1 MHVVLAVETPDFQ
14 NRLRCWYTCAI
25 SFSLLAISGDR
36 SYIGAIDIN
45 RAPQNPEVKMTDES
59 NRSVL
64 VQIDAQ
70 LRLILNEDV
79 PWVILPI
86 T

>member
-1 MHVVLAVETPDFQ
+1 VVLIVETPDLQ